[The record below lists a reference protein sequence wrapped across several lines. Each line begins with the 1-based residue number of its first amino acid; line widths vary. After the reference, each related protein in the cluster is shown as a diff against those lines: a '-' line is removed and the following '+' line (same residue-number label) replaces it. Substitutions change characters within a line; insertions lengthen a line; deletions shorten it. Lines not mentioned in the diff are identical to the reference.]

1 MSNYNNFLFYGSW
14 RETLEGFR
22 EDFGDAYAR
31 EALWNLMLMAT
42 AGDIE
47 TDKKSIIGF
56 VQGACMPNIEAAQ
69 DRYERAQQNGQKGG
83 RPSRLTLEDNIV
95 IATMRK
101 EGKKQIEIAK
111 AFNVSADTIRRSE
124 GWQNWQNYTA
134 KQQNLLLNEQQN
146 QQNPAKPGSKK
157 QNLDIDIDI
166 YREKEKDKEKIEN
179 GFDYLYDEV
188 LSDGFLERKNVW
200 IDNLDKNFYEK
211 SRSAQCSFLEN
222 LGYTAPEANFILEN
236 ILTNE

>member
-1 MSNYNNFLFYGSW
+1 MSNYNNFVFYGSW
-14 RETLEGFR
+14 RETLEGFKD
-22 EDFGDAYAR
+22 DFGADYAK
-31 EALWNLMLMAT
+31 EALWNLMTMAT
-42 AGDIE
+42 AGDID

-83 RPSRLTLEDNIV
+83 RPSRLTPEDNIV

-134 KQQNLLLNEQQN
+134 KQQNLLLDDSKTSKT
-146 QQNPAKPGSKK
+146 QQNPAA
-157 QNLDIDIDI
+157 
-166 YREKEKDKEKIEN
+166 
-179 GFDYLYDEV
+179 
-188 LSDGFLERKNVW
+188 KNKTL
-200 IDNLDKNFYEK
+200 I
-211 SRSAQCSFLEN
+211 
-222 LGYTAPEANFILEN
+222 
-236 ILTNE
+236 